1 MPGIRTTRSSPG
13 AIATETWS
21 NGGTVVGAGPVELA
35 GASALS
41 TDIR

>member
-1 MPGIRTTRSSPG
+1 M
-13 AIATETWS
+13 ATETWS
-21 NGGTVVGAGPVELA
+21 NGGTVVGAGPVLLA